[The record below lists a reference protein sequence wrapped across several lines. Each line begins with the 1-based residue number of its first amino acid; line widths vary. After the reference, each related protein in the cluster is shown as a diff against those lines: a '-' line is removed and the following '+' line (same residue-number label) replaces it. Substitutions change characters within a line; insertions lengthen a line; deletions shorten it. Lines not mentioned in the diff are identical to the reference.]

1 MTTTTEEPTTTE
13 AAATDHRQAP
23 SVVDMWSG
31 EYGDTLTG
39 FDEVAIGK
47 AFGANLDALA
57 ARGGLDAVRALVF
70 THRRREGDDDKAAKK
85 FALEATRREVADYF
99 AGLGMPTMPRPEA
112 EGKD

>member
-1 MTTTTEEPTTTE
+1 MY
-13 AAATDHRQAP
+13 
-23 SVVDMWSG
+23 SG
-31 EYGDTLTG
+31 EFGDTLTG

-70 THRRREGDDDKAAKK
+70 THRRREGDDDKTAKK
-85 FALEATRREVADYF
+85 FAQEATRRQVADYF
-99 AGLGMPTMPRPEA
+99 TGLGMPALEGAEA